1 VPLPGVIIMSNE
13 NTIIDATGHV
23 LGRMATNVAKRAL
36 NGETVHIVNAEKAII
51 IGASKK
57 SIQARYKFKTEV
69 GTHRKG
75 PYFPREPHLIVKRTV
90 RGMLP
95 YQKPDGRAAL
105 KRIQAHIG
113 VPNEFRGQETI
124 QIEEAMRD
132 GRTFMTV
139 RELATYL
146 GSPEVDI
153 PTTPVGPVAVPEGEV
168 APVAANEEE
177 E

>member
-1 VPLPGVIIMSNE
+1 MTGQ

-23 LGRMATNVAKRAL
+23 LGRLATNVAKRSL

-57 SIQARYKFKTEV
+57 AIQARYKFKREV

-75 PYFPREPHLIVKRTV
+75 PFFPREPHLIVKRTV

-105 KRIQAHIG
+105 KRVRAHIG
-113 VPNEFRGQETI
+113 VPKELQGQETI
-124 QIEEAMRD
+124 QVAEAVRD
-132 GRTFMTV
+132 GRTFMTI
-139 RELATYL
+139 RELSTYL
-146 GSPEVDI
+146 GADDVDI
-153 PTTPVGPVAVPEGEV
+153 PDAPVGPIAAPEGETT
-168 APVAANEEE
+168 AASAEPVASDSEEE

>member
-1 VPLPGVIIMSNE
+1 MTQ

-57 SIQARYKFKTEV
+57 AIQARYKFKREV

-75 PYFPREPHLIVKRTV
+75 PFFPREPHLIVKRTV

-105 KRIQAHIG
+105 KRVRAHIG
-113 VPNEFRGQETI
+113 VPKEFQGQETI
-124 QIEEAMRD
+124 TIDEAVRD
-132 GRTFMTV
+132 GRTFMTI

-146 GSPEVDI
+146 GSTEHDI
-153 PTTPVGPVAVPEGEV
+153 PTDPVGPVAAPEGEAV
-168 APVAANEEE
+168 AVTDDSEEE
-177 E
+177 